1 MFCIARDCMRL
12 LRAFTTLC
20 AMERRKS
27 YPRLF
32 REQAEKE
39 AIVTHF
45 HFRDKWKSGTFPILP
60 FPPEDGNRQG

>member
-1 MFCIARDCMRL
+1 MFCIVRDCMRL

-20 AMERRKS
+20 AMEWRKS

-39 AIVTHF
+39 VIVTHF
-45 HFRDKWKSGTFPILP
+45 HFRDKRK
-60 FPPEDGNRQG
+60 